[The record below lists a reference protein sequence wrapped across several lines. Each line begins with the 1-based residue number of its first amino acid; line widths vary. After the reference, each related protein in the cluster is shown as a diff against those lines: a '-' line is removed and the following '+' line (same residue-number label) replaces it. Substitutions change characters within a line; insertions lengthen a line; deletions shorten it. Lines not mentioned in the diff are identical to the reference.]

1 MHSPAAK
8 HNSAEMAKL
17 QRLAGYASL
26 SVASILIIA
35 KFWAWVSTDSVSILS
50 SLVDSFLDMLAS
62 SITVIAI
69 YFSLMPADSEHRF
82 GHGKSEGLAALMQ
95 AIIVTTSAIYVFKEA
110 VLRILEP
117 QPVQNPAGGIAVMAL
132 SIALTFAL
140 LTFQKHVTKVT
151 GSIAI
156 AADSVHYRSDLLI
169 NLSVVVAVFVTGW
182 INLPLLDPLVGIG
195 IGCYIVWNT
204 YEIAVGAL
212 DVLLDRELP
221 EEERNRIYEIAV
233 AHPKVL
239 GFHDLRTRSS
249 GSKLFIQ
256 FHLELDPDTPLLR
269 AHKILDEVED
279 SVRNAYPRCEIIVH
293 PDPLGF
299 EEMRDGF
306 EPYESQ

>member
-1 MHSPAAK
+1 MPVTPKKYDSAK
-8 HNSAEMAKL
+8 MARL
-17 QRLAGYASL
+17 QRQASYASL

-35 KFWAWVSTDSVSILS
+35 KIWAWFSTGSVSILS
-50 SLVDSFLDMLAS
+50 SLVDSFLDLLAS
-62 SITVIAI
+62 GITVIAI
-69 YFSLMPADSEHRF
+69 YFSLLPADSEHRF

-95 AIIVTTSAIYVFKEA
+95 AVIVTISAIYVFKEA
-110 VLRILEP
+110 IARLLAP
-117 QPVQNPAGGIAVMAL
+117 QPVANPASGIAVMAL

-140 LTFQKHVTKVT
+140 LAFQKHVTKVT
-151 GSIAI
+151 GSVAI

-169 NLSVVVAVFVTGW
+169 NLSVALAVFMTGW
-182 INLPLLDPLVGIG
+182 TNVPLLDPLVGIAIAGYILWTTYG
-195 IGCYIVWNT
+195 I
-204 YEIAVGAL
+204 AMDAL

-233 AHPKVL
+233 SHPKVL

-256 FHLELDPDTPLLR
+256 FHLELDPDTPLIS
-269 AHKILDEVED
+269 AHKILDDVED
-279 SVRNAYPRCEIIVH
+279 RVRAAYPRCEIIVH

-306 EPYESQ
+306 EPYETL